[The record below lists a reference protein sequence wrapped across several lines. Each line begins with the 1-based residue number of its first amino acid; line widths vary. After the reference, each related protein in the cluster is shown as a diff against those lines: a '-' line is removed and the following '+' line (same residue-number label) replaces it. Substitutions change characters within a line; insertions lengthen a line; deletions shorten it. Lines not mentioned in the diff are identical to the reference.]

1 MPALWPKDERR
12 ASEGTAS
19 GQVVLGCFGEPA
31 GEFDLGAVGTV
42 PPDMDRMAA
51 AAAAADVEIL
61 GPPPF
66 ETDV

>member
-1 MPALWPKDERR
+1 LAV
-12 ASEGTAS
+12 SS
-19 GQVVLGCFGEPA
+19 GRL
-31 GEFDLGAVGTV
+31 V